1 MTTTLIKPDEV
12 TRALAQAN
20 TVEEIKKI
28 HDLGAAYAVYAKRQR
43 AGLIAQNVGA
53 EIQIRAARKGGEILK
68 VLERGSG
75 PGRGNT
81 AEKMSNVG
89 HLLSEYREVLEETD
103 TPRQTAAR
111 WQQIADIPEKTFEEF
126 IAEKKAAG
134 EELTTTAVLKV
145 AKDIEREIVF
155 EEKHSR
161 PFPVGLY
168 QVVYADPP
176 WSYDNSGFNQSAAS
190 QYPTMPTADIA
201 DLPVSG
207 ITSSASVL
215 FLWATSPLLTD
226 ALTVMRKWGF
236 DYKASMIWVKN
247 RAPGIG
253 WWVQTYH
260 ELLLIGSREETPH
273 PLIKPPSVVT
283 ADVSVHSRK
292 PEQFYE
298 LIESMYTGPKVELFG
313 RLARP
318 GWETWG
324 NENV

>member
-43 AGLIAQNVGA
+43 AGLVAQNAGA
-53 EIQIRAARKGGEILK
+53 EIQIRAARKAGEILK
-68 VLERGSG
+68 QLDKSDG
-75 PGRGNT
+75 GRPAKNST
-81 AEKMSNVG
+81 NVG
-89 HLLSEYREVLEETD
+89 TVSEYREVLEETD
-103 TPRQTAAR
+103 TPIQTAGR
-111 WQQIADIPEKTFEEF
+111 WQQIAAIPEETFEEF

-215 FLWATSPLLTD
+215 FLWATSPLLAD

-292 PEQFYE
+292 PFQFYE